1 MYAPDP
7 VFISHDFTP
16 SEYDIKLLRS
26 VGKLSKKYGTAS
38 NARIIKK
45 HGAHAVEELSTLRS
59 HGYVSSPDDPAPWK
73 SYIDDDWSL
82 TNRGLICL
90 DNAAIIEWKFRKGI
104 VIGILTG
111 WLTEFLALLSIGLLQ
126 LPPQ

>member
-1 MYAPDP
+1 MYSPDP

-26 VGKLSKKYGTAS
+26 VEKLSKKHSTAS
-38 NARIIKK
+38 NTRIIKK

-59 HGYVSSPDDPAPWK
+59 HGYVSSPKDPDPWK

-82 TNRGLICL
+82 TAQGLICL
-90 DNAAIIEWKFRKGI
+90 DNAAIIERKMRLSYIAGI
-104 VIGILTG
+104 VSGVIIETVALILAG
-111 WLTEFLALLSIGLLQ
+111 WLQIS
-126 LPPQ
+126 